1 MHDIID
7 SIRQHSSSNH
17 ERGSRFEKLMVAY
30 LTHDP
35 LYAQRFTQ
43 VWSWTEWPGAA
54 GNKKDIGIDLVAETI
69 DGGYCAIQCK
79 FYEPQHT
86 VQKPDIDSFFSASGK
101 APFTERLIISTTD
114 KWGPNA
120 KEVASQQQ
128 IPVSVIGLSEIDASP
143 IGWSWIF
150 PQFATELEGSW
161 DLHRIPPKEP
171 RPHQVEAIEAVFDG
185 FTAHSRGK
193 LIMACGTGKTFT
205 SLKVAERLAREQAA
219 EKDGEPTRV
228 LFLVPSISLLSQTL
242 REWSAQC
249 QVLLRSF
256 AVCSDTK
263 VSKKNQADDFQDLS
277 SQDLA
282 LPATTNATKLVEQ
295 VEAVSAVTT
304 RVPADGALQVV
315 FSTYQSIQTIHE
327 AQKAGLA
334 DFDLVVCDEAHRTTG
349 VTLAGTSESHFVKVH
364 DNNYLRADLRLYM
377 TATPRL
383 FNEDTQSA
391 AKAKDAVLCSM
402 DDENLYGP
410 EFHRLGFGE
419 AVEKGLLT
427 DYKVLILNIDQEFLS
442 ASLQEQMSQDGELN
456 IDDAARIIGCW
467 NGLAKRAGKTPE
479 GQGFRSGEAP
489 MQRAVAFARNIA
501 DSKSIQSRFST
512 VVDAVN
518 KERDDRGEPRLRC
531 EVEHVDGGF
540 NAMERNRLLDW
551 LKADPGEGNCRIL
564 SNARCLSEGV
574 DVPDLDAVLFLN
586 PRNSVVDVVQ
596 SVGRVMRKADGK
608 DFGYIILPVGIPSNQ
623 KPEEALRDNQRYKVV
638 WQVLQALRAHDDRF
652 NATVNQIDFNKKKPD
667 NIMVGVVGAEDFD
680 GTREGVEG
688 QAESDTA
695 GQFQQTMLSW
705 DVEELQ
711 EAVYTRIVEKVGERH
726 YWEDWAKD
734 IAQIAERH
742 VSRIKVAIA
751 DPASDKGKAFAR
763 FVVELRAN
771 LNPGVTH
778 ESAIDM
784 LAQHMI
790 TKPVFD
796 ALFGDY
802 AFSKQNPV
810 SVAMDE
816 ILQIL
821 EDESIGSEAKAL
833 EGFYASVRKRAE
845 GIDNHEGRQRVIT
858 ELYEKFF
865 KTALPKTAEAFG
877 IVYTPV
883 EVVDFILRATNQALY
898 KHFNQTLSGEGVHII
913 DPFTGTG
920 TFVVRLLQSGL
931 IKSEDLLR
939 KYTQE
944 LHANEIVLLAYYIA
958 AVNIEAAFHERH
970 EGDYTPFEG
979 IVLTDTF
986 QLSEDLGA
994 AIKSSMLGENSE
1006 RATRQQGQELRVV
1019 IGNPPYSSGQ
1029 TSQNDNNQNQK
1040 YPVLDGRITD
1050 TYAALSSAQN
1060 KNSLYDS
1067 YIRAIRWAS
1076 DRINDTGVIAYVS
1089 NGGYI
1094 DGNTADGLR
1103 KSLAEEFDTIYCF
1116 NLRGNQRTAGE
1127 QSRMEGGKVF
1137 GSGSRSTVAILILVK
1152 DGSKSDG
1159 CELLY
1164 RDIGDYLTRE
1174 QKLKIVDESDLDT
1187 ITWQKITPSAEGDWV
1202 NQRDPRFPTFRAIG
1216 DRDSDRG
1223 VFASYSSGLKT
1234 GRDAW
1239 VYSYDDANLRQ
1250 NVGRMVDF
1258 YNLQVETFKK
1268 HSQAAGIVNPTSSD
1282 VESFISYNSEKISWN
1297 RADKTGVKNGKKYS
1311 FNEENLFTGT
1321 YRPFNKQRVCF
1332 DRRLNDMVYLLPSM
1346 FPAPELENFG
1356 FYVTGTGNNEPFS
1369 VLMMDTLPDLHA
1381 VGTMSVGP
1389 LFPRYTYRETGNG
1402 DDLFSGGEEPGW
1414 ERVDNITNKALAD
1427 YRQTYG
1433 SEVTEDDIFF
1443 YVYGLL
1449 HSPDYR
1455 SQFAADLKKSLPRI
1469 PKVAGFHDF
1478 AEAGRKLS
1486 KLHIGYENVQPYA
1499 LEEKVTG
1506 PTLTPLVELYRV
1518 QKMKF
1523 QSKDDRSSIIYN
1535 SRVTVS
1541 GIPERAYQYQLGA
1554 RSAIEWI
1561 IDRYQVKTHKDSGIV
1576 NDPNDWSDDPRYII
1590 DLLGRIVTVS
1600 LETVDI
1606 VEGLPELE
1614 ILKN

>member
-7 SIRQHSSSNH
+7 SIRQHSTTNH
-17 ERGSRFEKLMVAY
+17 ERGIRFEKLMVAY
-30 LTHDP
+30 LTQDP
-35 LYAQRFTQ
+35 LYAQHFTQ
-43 VWSWTEWPGAA
+43 VWSWGEWPGTAD
-54 GNKKDIGIDLVAETI
+54 NKKDVGIDLVAKTV

-101 APFTERLIISTTD
+101 SPFTERLIISTTD
-114 KWGPNA
+114 KWGVNA
-120 KEVASQQQ
+120 KDVGNQQQ
-128 IPVSVIGLSEIDASP
+128 IPVSVVGLSEIDASP
-143 IGWSWIF
+143 IDWS
-150 PQFATELEGSW
+150 FALPLAAAEVEGSW
-161 DLHRIPPKEP
+161 DLHRTPPKEP
-171 RPHQVEAIEAVFDG
+171 RPHQVTAIDAVFDG

-205 SLKVAERLAREQAA
+205 SLKIAERLAGEQAA

-249 QVLLRSF
+249 QVPLRSF

-263 VSKKNQADDFQDLS
+263 VSKKNQADDFQDLG
-277 SQDLA
+277 SQDLI

-295 VEAVSAVTT
+295 VESVAGVTT
-304 RVPADGALQVV
+304 RAPANGALQVV

-349 VTLAGTSESHFVKVH
+349 VTLAGANESHFVKVH

-402 DDENLYGP
+402 DNEDLYGP

-427 DYKVLILNIDQEFLS
+427 DYKVLILNIDEDFLS
-442 ASLQEQMSQDGELN
+442 VSLQEQMAHDGELN

-479 GQGFRSGEAP
+479 GQGFEPGEAP

-501 DSKSIQSRFST
+501 DSKSIKSRFTT

-518 KERDDRGEPRLRC
+518 KDRDDRKEPRLRC

-652 NATVNQIDFNKKKPD
+652 NATVNQIDFNKKKPG
-667 NIMVGVVGAEDFD
+667 NIMVGAVGAEDFD

-778 ESAIDM
+778 GSAIDM

-810 SVAMDE
+810 SVAMDG
-816 ILQIL
+816 ILQVL
-821 EDESIGSEAKAL
+821 EDESIGSEAQTL
-833 EGFYASVRKRAE
+833 EGFYASVRTRAE
-845 GIDNHEGRQRVIT
+845 GIDNHEGRQRIIT

-898 KHFNQTLSGEGVHII
+898 KHFNQTLSGEGVHVI

-931 IKSEDLLR
+931 IKQEDLLR

-958 AVNIEAAFHERH
+958 AVNIEAAFHERY

-986 QLSEDLGA
+986 QLAEDRGA
-994 AIKSSMLGENSE
+994 AVKSSMLGENSE
-1006 RATRQQGQELRVV
+1006 RAERQQGQDLRVV

-1040 YPVLDGRITD
+1040 YRVLDGRITD
-1050 TYAALSSAQN
+1050 TYAARSSAQN

-1116 NLRGNQRTAGE
+1116 NLRGNARTSGIQRQQESGN
-1127 QSRMEGGKVF
+1127 VF

-1164 RDIGDYLTRE
+1164 RDIGDCLTRE
-1174 QKLKIVDESDLDT
+1174 QKLKIVDASGLDT
-1187 ITWQKITPSAEGDWV
+1187 IAWQVITPSAEGDWI

-1223 VFASYSSGLKT
+1223 VFSLYSNGLKT
-1234 GRDAW
+1234 NRDAW
-1239 VYSYDDANLRQ
+1239 VYNYDDASLRQ
-1250 NVGRMVDF
+1250 NVSRMVDF
-1258 YNLQVETFKK
+1258 YNSQVDSFKK
-1268 HSQAAGIVNPTSSD
+1268 HTKTLDSSARSVQD
-1282 VESFISYNSEKISWN
+1282 VTSFISYDSERISWN
-1297 RADKTGVKNGKKYS
+1297 TADKSRLLKGEKYVLEPDS
-1311 FNEENLFTGT
+1311 ITTGT
-1321 YRPFNKQRVCF
+1321 YRPFNKQLVYFNRK
-1332 DRRLNDMVYLLPSM
+1332 LNERTYQLPPM
-1346 FPAPELENFG
+1346 FPEPELENFG
-1356 FYVTGTGNNEPFS
+1356 FYNVGSGSAVPFS
-1369 VLMMDTLPDLHA
+1369 VLMTDALPDLHVTGA
-1381 VGTMSVGP
+1381 GSGGQ
-1389 LFPRYTYRETGNG
+1389 FFARYTYRETGNG

-1414 ERVDNITNKALAD
+1414 ERVDNITDKALAD

-1433 SEVTEDDIFF
+1433 PEVTKGDIFF

-1455 SQFAADLKKSLPRI
+1455 AQFAADLKKSLPRI
-1469 PKVAGFHDF
+1469 PKVAGFHEF

-1486 KLHIGYENVQPYA
+1486 KIHIGYEVSIQKA
-1499 LEEKVTG
+1499 LGTAE
-1506 PTLTPLVELYRV
+1506 
-1518 QKMKF
+1518 
-1523 QSKDDRSSIIYN
+1523 
-1535 SRVTVS
+1535 
-1541 GIPERAYQYQLGA
+1541 
-1554 RSAIEWI
+1554 
-1561 IDRYQVKTHKDSGIV
+1561 
-1576 NDPNDWSDDPRYII
+1576 
-1590 DLLGRIVTVS
+1590 GRW
-1600 LETVDI
+1600 
-1606 VEGLPELE
+1606 P
-1614 ILKN
+1614 